1 MLIHFCIPDLSTTNS
16 TLKSQII
23 STANARNSSMVV
35 LLDLVAFD
43 TVCHSVLL
51 LCLHDRVDVTLSALV
66 LLCQH
71 RNSDLHPQSA
81 IKCRMV

>member
-1 MLIHFCIPDLSTTNS
+1 
-16 TLKSQII
+16 
-23 STANARNSSMVV
+23 MVV

-81 IKCRMV
+81 IKCRMVYCWLLFFFCICLYVELSSVICKYNM